1 MTKEARSTKHEMEAR
16 LRAWSFGHLGILSS
30 FGFRHSC
37 LGKSM
42 SEPKMLIYAQCGRRH
57 YATDDLVANVAEYK
71 AAFGLPPATKLVGRV
86 YRQFDASRNPTDPGE
101 PIETALASAAELAAQ
116 ASERAAHEVSGLR
129 PDVGGPRP
137 EAEQG
142 AAYFVRGS
150 VSENPQP

>member
-1 MTKEARSTKHEMEAR
+1 MSTGALSILET
-16 LRAWSFGHLGILSS
+16 LDDPTLFQPWFPGPSWSAWRTIL
-30 FGFRHSC
+30 
-37 LGKSM
+37 
-42 SEPKMLIYAQCGRRH
+42 
-57 YATDDLVANVAEYK
+57 K

-86 YRQFDASRNPTDPGE
+86 HWEFDASRNPTDPGE

-116 ASERAAHEVSGLR
+116 ASERAAHEVSDLR

-150 VSENPQP
+150 VSENPRP